1 MRNNVL
7 SLLKSARVTFTSSQ
21 LLVESVPG
29 WQEKKDYPV
38 KLMTDAERKLRI
50 YSNVKNWTKESEHQ
64 QTKKKIRSSFCSC
77 GQNLSQIPTTPLSGQ
92 LVLTHTK
99 RT

>member
-50 YSNVKNWTKESEHQ
+50 YSNVKNWTKESEHR
-64 QTKKKIRSSFCSC
+64 QTKKNTIEILLLWSKLESNSSNAPFRAIGTNS
-77 GQNLSQIPTTPLSGQ
+77 
-92 LVLTHTK
+92 H
-99 RT
+99 